1 MPAKQKLSTRDQAA
15 ELIRTRPA
23 EIARIRKALAMD
35 FETPA
40 QSSINAGFCRMGID
54 RFRSGDDLWE
64 MIQAIENGTEYERPA
79 ARLIARWRMA

>member
-1 MPAKQKLSTRDQAA
+1 MTKAKQSARDQAA

-54 RFRSGDDLWE
+54 RFCSGDDLWE
-64 MIQAIENGTEYERPA
+64 MIQAIESGTEYERPA